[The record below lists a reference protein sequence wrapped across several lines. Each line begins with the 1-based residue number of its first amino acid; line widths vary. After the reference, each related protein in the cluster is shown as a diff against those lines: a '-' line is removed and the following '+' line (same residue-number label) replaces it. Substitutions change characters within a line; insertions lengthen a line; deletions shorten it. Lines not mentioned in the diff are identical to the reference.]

1 MAIIAVVVGV
11 AAVVVV
17 LWVSVVIGAILGFV
31 TIGLGGVARG
41 QAKTKGG
48 MPIAIA
54 GMVLG
59 WVAIGLNIYVAI
71 AD

>member
-11 AAVVVV
+11 AALVVV

-31 TIGLGGVARG
+31 AIGLGGYARG
-41 QAKTKGG
+41 LAKTKGG

-59 WVAIGLNIYVAI
+59 WIAVGLNVYVAI

>member
-1 MAIIAVVVGV
+1 MAIASVFVGV
-11 AAVVVV
+11 AAVVIV
-17 LWVSVVIGAILGFV
+17 LFISVIIGAILGFV
-31 TIGLGGVARG
+31 AIGLGGIGRG
-41 QAKTKGG
+41 HAQTKGG

-59 WVAIGLNIYVAI
+59 WVAVGLQIYVAI